1 MVRSNQRIFTTFEF
15 DHPPII
21 FLQYMANFEDSMKLL
36 EPQLNALIVASAN
49 IQRSERLKELLE
61 IILCFGNYMNAG
73 RRGPAYG
80 FKVKV

>member
-1 MVRSNQRIFTTFEF
+1 
-15 DHPPII
+15 
-21 FLQYMANFEDSMKLL
+21 MANFEDSMKLL

-49 IQRSERLKELLE
+49 IQRSEKLKELLE

-80 FKVKV
+80 FKVKVHICLWKLIIYRFTMTGRYLPLN

>member
-1 MVRSNQRIFTTFEF
+1 MM
-15 DHPPII
+15 
-21 FLQYMANFEDSMKLL
+21 QYMANFEDSMKLL

-49 IQRSERLKELLE
+49 VQRSERLKELLE

-80 FKVKV
+80 FKVKVGSAESESDCVYL